1 MNPIPK
7 LLNRRCPLCQGTE
20 AGPWLRKLDLQ
31 LVRCRQCSMIYANP
45 VPEEMATGNFYDQ
58 AGSEYLTPEK
68 LASDYAD
75 VRFERELKL
84 FCAHCQRGS
93 VLDVGCSSGGFLYQ
107 LKKRFP
113 NDYKILGT
121 DVSTEPLEH
130 AAKLG
135 VPVVRGE
142 FLTQSFEEKFDA
154 VTFWAV
160 MEHLSAPKAFLKKA
174 ASILKPGGL
183 CFMLTP
189 NMNSLAVRL
198 IGAKYRYIFPEHL
211 NYFTPQTMRKFAELE
226 FTMVEMKSK
235 HFNPIVIW
243 QDFRGGERAISREER
258 VKLLKRTTGYK
269 QSRALVRVK
278 VAYRAAEAV
287 WGKLFLADNVAVV
300 GRKIYNGSTKMVA
313 ADSPSS

>member
-1 MNPIPK
+1 MSQTSN
-7 LLNRRCPLCQGTE
+7 LLNRSCPVCGETT
-20 AGPWLRKLDLQ
+20 ATPFLRKLDMQ
-31 LVRCRQCSMIYANP
+31 LVRCTRCSMIYANP
-45 VPEEMATGNFYDQ
+45 VPAEMATGNFYDK

-75 VRFERELKL
+75 VRFERELRL
-84 FCAHCQRGS
+84 FRTHCQRGS

-107 LKKRFP
+107 LKKRFA
-113 NDYKILGT
+113 NDYKVLGT

-130 AAKLG
+130 AAKMG
-135 VPVVRGE
+135 VPVARGE

-160 MEHLSAPKAFLKKA
+160 MEHLSEPKAFLKKA

-183 CFMLTP
+183 CFILTP

-211 NYFTPQTMRKFAELE
+211 NYFTPQTMRTFAEQE
-226 FTMVEMKSK
+226 FTVAGMKST

-243 QDFRGGERAISREER
+243 QDFRGGERAISRAER
-258 VKLLKRTTGYK
+258 VQLLKRTTGYK
-269 QSRALVRVK
+269 QSKLMLPVKAAYKATELAL
-278 VAYRAAEAV
+278 
-287 WGKLFLADNVAVV
+287 GKLFLADNVAVV
-300 GRKIYNGSTKMVA
+300 GRLSA
-313 ADSPSS
+313 L